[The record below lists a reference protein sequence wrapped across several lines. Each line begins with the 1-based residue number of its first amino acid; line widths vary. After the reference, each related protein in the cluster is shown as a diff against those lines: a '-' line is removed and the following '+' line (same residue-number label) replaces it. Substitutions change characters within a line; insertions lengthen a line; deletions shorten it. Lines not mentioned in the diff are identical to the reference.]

1 MAELINILKTH
12 FNNIYKQSIRDGN
25 GEDYDDR
32 EVNDYDFIEKVII
45 NYVNDNKPINIKK
58 MNSII
63 STLDMY
69 HTEFIYMVLI
79 QHGYIFTN
87 MLVLIDFLSKISY
100 KLIYNNTTSMLYER
114 LLIETIFHPE
124 IKKYID
130 MDKEII
136 ITDKDI
142 EGMLSKTVDKD
153 NTELVT
159 TIITDMIEQ
168 ITYFNYDNLI
178 KLKKKINWEALIN
191 DENEIIKSTHDKNK
205 EKIKEYLKI
214 IKTYNETKYF
224 VIKFPTFIFKLEK
237 YKKEY
242 ENALI
247 NPSIFVMK

>member
-25 GEDYDDR
+25 GEDYDDS
-32 EVNDYDFIEKVII
+32 EVNDYKFIEEVII

-63 STLDMY
+63 FTLDMY

-100 KLIYNNTTSMLYER
+100 VLLYNKSSKLYKKI
-114 LLIETIFHPE
+114 LLETIFHPE
-124 IKKYID
+124 IKKYIETNQ
-130 MDKEII
+130 EII
-136 ITDKDI
+136 ISDKDI
-142 EGMLSKTVDKD
+142 EGLLSKTLDKD
-153 NTELVT
+153 NTELISN
-159 TIITDMIEQ
+159 IIFQQ
-168 ITYFNYDNLI
+168 ISNISCLNYD
-178 KLKKKINWEALIN
+178 KLVKRKINWDAFIK
-191 DENEIIKSTHDKNK
+191 DENEIIKITKNDESK

-214 IKTYNETKYF
+214 VKTYIETKYF
-224 VIKFPTFIFKLEK
+224 VIKFPTFVFKLEK

-242 ENALI
+242 EKVLSNGTI
-247 NPSIFVMK
+247 DYSC

>member
-87 MLVLIDFLSKISY
+87 MLVLINFLSKISY
-100 KLIYNNTTSMLYER
+100 ALLYNKSSKLYKKI
-114 LLIETIFHPE
+114 LLETIFHPE
-124 IKKYID
+124 IKKYI
-130 MDKEII
+130 
-136 ITDKDI
+136 
-142 EGMLSKTVDKD
+142 
-153 NTELVT
+153 
-159 TIITDMIEQ
+159 
-168 ITYFNYDNLI
+168 
-178 KLKKKINWEALIN
+178 
-191 DENEIIKSTHDKNK
+191 
-205 EKIKEYLKI
+205 
-214 IKTYNETKYF
+214 
-224 VIKFPTFIFKLEK
+224 
-237 YKKEY
+237 
-242 ENALI
+242 
-247 NPSIFVMK
+247 

>member
-12 FNNIYKQSIRDGN
+12 YNNIYKQSIRDGN

-100 KLIYNNTTSMLYER
+100 ALLYNKSSKLYKKI
-114 LLIETIFHPE
+114 LLETIFHPE
-124 IKKYID
+124 IKKYIETNQ
-130 MDKEII
+130 EII

-142 EGMLSKTVDKD
+142 EGLLSKTLYKG
-153 NTELVT
+153 NIELVT
-159 TIITDMIEQ
+159 NIIFQQ
-168 ITYFNYDNLI
+168 ISNLSCLNYD
-178 KLKKKINWEALIN
+178 KLVKRKINWDVFIK
-191 DENEIIKSTHDKNK
+191 DENEIIKITKNDESK

-214 IKTYNETKYF
+214 VKTYIETEYF
-224 VIKFPTFIFKLEK
+224 VIKFPTFVFKLEK

-242 ENALI
+242 EKVLSNGTFDY
-247 NPSIFVMK
+247 SC